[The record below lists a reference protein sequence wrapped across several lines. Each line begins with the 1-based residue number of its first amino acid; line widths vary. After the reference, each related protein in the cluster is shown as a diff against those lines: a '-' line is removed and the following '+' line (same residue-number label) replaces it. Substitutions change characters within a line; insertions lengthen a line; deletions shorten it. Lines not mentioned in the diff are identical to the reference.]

1 LRVERHV
8 SLDVTHLLVSSW
20 TATIRILGD
29 EEEPFIEVQVAGDT
43 FNKFGRS
50 LKHFVSPMLGM
61 MSISLQVNEIEV
73 DIYEVL
79 DLVMSK
85 LNEQF
90 LNRRFLRLV
99 GITNNRI
106 VLNPNV
112 GWAGSTED

>member
-1 LRVERHV
+1 VERHV
-8 SLDVTHLLVSSW
+8 NLDVTHLLVSSW

-29 EEEPFIEVQVAGDT
+29 EEEPFITVQVSGNT
-43 FNKFGRS
+43 FNSFGRS

-61 MSISLQVNEIEV
+61 MSISLQVNGTEV
-73 DIYEVL
+73 EVYEVL

-112 GWAGSTED
+112 GWVRGTEN